1 MCQFYDV
8 SASCA
13 DVCVLFRTYTFVLI
27 KRMRQFYDVSASC
40 ADVCVLFRTYTFVL
54 INKVV
59 CLSYV
64 YINIDTHALC
74 YSSACV
80 NFMMYRL
87 LVLTFAFCFERIRL
101 F

>member
-27 KRMRQFYDVSASC
+27 KRMRQFDDVSASC
-40 ADVCVLFRTYTFVL
+40 ADVSVLFRTYTFVL

-64 YINIDTHALC
+64 YINIDTHARY

-80 NFMMYRL
+80 NFAMYVVTL
-87 LVLTFAFCFERIRL
+87 LTFALYF
-101 F
+101 

>member
-27 KRMRQFYDVSASC
+27 KRMRQFDDVSASC

-64 YINIDTHALC
+64 YINIDTHASC

-80 NFMMYRL
+80 NYMMFVFL
-87 LVLTFAFCFERIRL
+87 EQMLALCF
-101 F
+101 